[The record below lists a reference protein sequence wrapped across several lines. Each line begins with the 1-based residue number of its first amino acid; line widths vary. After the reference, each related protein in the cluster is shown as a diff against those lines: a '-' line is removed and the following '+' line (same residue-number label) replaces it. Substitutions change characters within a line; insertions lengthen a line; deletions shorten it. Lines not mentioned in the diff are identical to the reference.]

1 VTAPDRVAVAMSGG
15 VDSAVA
21 AGLLVRAGRAVVG
34 ITLRIWPDRRS
45 AEPADRFD
53 TCCSPAA
60 AEEARRVAERLG
72 IPHYVL
78 DYEGEFGREVIDY
91 FTAAYARGET
101 PNPCVPCNSRLKF
114 GSLLMRA
121 QGWGASSVATGH
133 YARVE
138 RDATRGRWL
147 LRRGADPRKDQSY
160 FLYGLTQ
167 EQLARSVFPVGDLT
181 KDETRRLAR
190 AWGLPVADKPDSQ
203 EICFVS
209 GDYRDF
215 LRERLPQSC
224 RPGPIRDSAGAIRGS
239 HQGLASYTVGQR
251 RGLGIGSASP
261 LYVIDIDPEHNE
273 ITVGD
278 GRELLTSSVDVT
290 GLNCI
295 AIPELAEPRRV
306 LARLR
311 HGQTAVP
318 ARLVPDAPDGA
329 RLCFEQP
336 QRAVAPGQAAVFYE
350 PEDPDLVVGGGTVR
364 RRGPATSPAHA
375 GGPKEQD
382 A

>member
-1 VTAPDRVAVAMSGG
+1 
-15 VDSAVA
+15 
-21 AGLLVRAGRAVVG
+21 
-34 ITLRIWPDRRS
+34 
-45 AEPADRFD
+45 
-53 TCCSPAA
+53 
-60 AEEARRVAERLG
+60 
-72 IPHYVL
+72 
-78 DYEGEFGREVIDY
+78 
-91 FTAAYARGET
+91 
-101 PNPCVPCNSRLKF
+101 
-114 GSLLMRA
+114 
-121 QGWGASSVATGH
+121 
-133 YARVE
+133 
-138 RDATRGRWL
+138 
-147 LRRGADPRKDQSY
+147 
-160 FLYGLTQ
+160 
-167 EQLARSVFPVGDLT
+167 
-181 KDETRRLAR
+181 
-190 AWGLPVADKPDSQ
+190 
-203 EICFVS
+203 VS

-239 HQGLASYTVGQR
+239 HQGLAYYTVGQR
-251 RGLGIGSASP
+251 RGLGIGSASA
-261 LYVIDIDPEHNE
+261 LYVIDIDPERNE
-273 ITVGD
+273 ITVGA

-318 ARLVPDAPDGA
+318 ARLVPDPPDGA

-364 RRGPATSPAHA
+364 RRGPATSPAHD
-375 GGPKEQD
+375 GPKEHD